1 MGGLGRRALSSVALI
16 SLPDPTLGSSL
27 FVRTYWLLM
36 ILTPASYCLLGR
48 WLTAHHCTIN
58 YNALDMA
65 AFCTYMLMIMTLA

>member
-1 MGGLGRRALSSVALI
+1 MGGLGRRALSSVCFDLI
-16 SLPDPTLGSSL
+16 ARSLL

-36 ILTPASYCLLGR
+36 VLTLASYRLLGR